1 MNFDVVSYL
10 MGKAAGGGGSGGS
23 DQPAIWVGGYEG
35 GGSAGSMYSRILRIT
50 GWNGKYALI
59 TFMTRSDLT
68 VIPSGAVQL
77 DKSSLS
83 DIGID
88 QSIYVFKYQVTTD
101 DVMLEFGS
109 NVNDRKSA
117 SWWLLDR
124 DFSITKTVTS
134 ELFEYFNT
142 SYSLVTKENTF
153 ITFSAANAQSDQSNR
168 VWAYSDGAWINQP
181 FPIDY
186 QLRHFSGIIPGSKS
200 EKITK
205 ITQKNSSNIVTMPAT
220 LGQVVAYTIT
230 V

>member
-1 MNFDVVSYL
+1 MDIVSYL
-10 MGKAAGGGGSGGS
+10 MGKSAGGGGSGGS
-23 DQPAIWVGGYEG
+23 DQPAIWCGGYEG
-35 GGSAGSMYSRILRIT
+35 DGPAGTMYNRIVRIT

-68 VIPSGAVQL
+68 VIPTGAVQL
-77 DKSSLS
+77 DKSTLN

-88 QSIYVFKYQVTTD
+88 QSIYVFKYHVTTD
-101 DVMLEFGS
+101 DVQLDFGS
-109 NVNDRKSA
+109 NVNDRKAA

-124 DFSITKTVTS
+124 DFSLTKTVTS
-134 ELFEYFNT
+134 DLFEYFNT
-142 SYSLVTKENTF
+142 SYSLVTKGNTF
-153 ITFSAANAQSDQSNR
+153 ITFNAANAQTDQSNK

-181 FPIDY
+181 IPIDY

-205 ITQKNSSNIVTMPAT
+205 ITQKNRSNIVTMPAT